1 MIKYSHIS
9 FPLAV
14 FIFLALVA
22 LWLDQISRPYESVN
36 GKGFFHN
43 PDYIIEGVSGIRV
56 DHIQAIHKKFSA
68 QTLSHY
74 FEENITRMQHI
85 DFKNSG
91 RDKPIF
97 RIQADLAEITDK
109 GKSIYLKENITAVRG
124 VKNDEKQITLTTDF
138 LQLIPDESMALTNHA
153 VTITKSGSKVS
164 AIGMEL
170 NNQTGIL
177 QLLSHVKATNF
188 KPSSTK

>member
-36 GKGFFHN
+36 GKGFFYN
-43 PDYIIEGVSGIRV
+43 PDYIIEGVSGVRI
-56 DHIQAIHKKFSA
+56 DYIQAIHKNFSA

-74 FEENITRMQHI
+74 FEENVTRMQHI
-85 DFKNSG
+85 NFKNSG
-91 RDKPIF
+91 QDKPVF
-97 RIQADLAEITDK
+97 RIQADLAEIKDK
-109 GKSIYLKENITAVRG
+109 GSNIFLKENITATRG
-124 VKNDEKQITLTTDF
+124 IEDDKNKITLTTDF
-138 LQLIPDESMALTNHA
+138 LQLIPDENVVLTDHA
-153 VTITKSGSKVS
+153 VTITKPGFKVN

>member
-36 GKGFFHN
+36 GKFFHN
-43 PDYIIEGVSGIRV
+43 PDYIIEGVSGIRT
-56 DHIQAIHKKFSA
+56 DHVQAVRKNFSA

-74 FEENITRMQHI
+74 FEENTTRMQHI
-85 DFKNSG
+85 DFKNLAEN
-91 RDKPIF
+91 KPTF
-97 RIQADLAEITDK
+97 RIQADTAEIKDK
-109 GKSIYLKENITAVRG
+109 GKNIYLRENITAVRG
-124 VKNDEKQITLTTDF
+124 VDNEKNKITLTTDF
-138 LQLIPDESMALTNHA
+138 LHLIPDESMVLTDRF
-153 VTITKSGSKVS
+153 VTITKPGSEVS
-164 AIGMEL
+164 AVGMEL

-177 QLLSHVKATNF
+177 QLLSSVKAINF
-188 KPSSTK
+188 KPSSKK